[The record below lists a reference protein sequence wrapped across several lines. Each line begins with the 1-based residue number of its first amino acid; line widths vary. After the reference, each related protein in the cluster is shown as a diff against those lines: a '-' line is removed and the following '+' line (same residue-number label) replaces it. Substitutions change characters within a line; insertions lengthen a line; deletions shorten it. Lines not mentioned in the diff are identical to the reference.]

1 MHNCLNDSAK
11 DVKMEK
17 IIHNRSCFERG
28 FDSMENNMQD
38 LMRIIQIKFP
48 RMSKGQKLIAE
59 YILKHYDKAAFMTA
73 SKLGIS
79 VGVSE
84 STVVRFAN
92 ELGFTGYPELQKS
105 LQELIKTKLT
115 TVQRIELSNNFI
127 NEENALKGVLK
138 SDIENIRGTLEKMNV
153 KTFEN
158 VVNNIFEAKKIYI
171 IGLRSSTA
179 LSEFLGFYLNLIL
192 DNVKVVSNGISDIF
206 EQMIS
211 ITEDDLV
218 IGIGFPRY
226 ASRTVE
232 ALNFAQRRGA
242 KVVAITDS
250 LLSPLASKADFTL
263 IAQSNMASFVDSLV
277 APLSLINALII
288 AVGLR
293 EKEKISSTFAE
304 LENIWEDYQVY
315 AFKDTED
322 RY

>member
-1 MHNCLNDSAK
+1 
-11 DVKMEK
+11 
-17 IIHNRSCFERG
+17 
-28 FDSMENNMQD
+28 MENTNQD
-38 LMRIIQIKFP
+38 LMRTIQIKFP

-73 SKLGIS
+73 SKLGTS

-92 ELGFTGYPELQKS
+92 ELGFTGYPELQKA

-138 SDIENIRGTLEKMNV
+138 SDMENIRGTLEKMNI

-158 VVNNIFEAKKIYI
+158 VVNNIFTAKKIYI

-179 LSEFLGFYLNLIL
+179 LAEFLGFYLNLIL
-192 DNVKVVSNGISDIF
+192 DNVKMVSYGISDIF

-226 ASRTVE
+226 ASRTIE
-232 ALNFAQRRGA
+232 ALNFAHRKGTT
-242 KVVAITDS
+242 VVAITDS
-250 LLSPLASKADFTL
+250 LLSPLASKADYTL

-293 EKEKISSTFAE
+293 EKEKISSTFTE

-315 AFKDTED
+315 SYKDSEEK
-322 RY
+322 Y